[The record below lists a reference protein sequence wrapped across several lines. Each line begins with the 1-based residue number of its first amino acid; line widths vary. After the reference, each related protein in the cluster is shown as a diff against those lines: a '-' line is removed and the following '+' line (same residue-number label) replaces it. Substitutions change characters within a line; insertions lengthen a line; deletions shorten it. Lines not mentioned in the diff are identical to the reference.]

1 MESLE
6 WHERLI
12 SRMIKN
18 NADSTIRDYVRITET
33 FNSKK
38 YMEQA
43 IKWAEKEIMQLKNNP
58 IKEHH
63 DQNVR

>member
-18 NADSTIRDYVRITET
+18 NPDATIKDYIRITET

-43 IKWAEKEIMQLKNNP
+43 IKWAEKEINELKNNRD
-58 IKEHH
+58 E
-63 DQNVR
+63 DT